1 MQILLHTRQ
10 QVIKECS
17 LSKVKIQS
25 YLKMVWS
32 RRRSACAVPASLL
45 SLLLVWSTDGS
56 PPVAPALAAVPVPV
70 GVVLN
75 LASAMDRR
83 SLTCISIALDD
94 FYLKHPS
101 YTTRVELRV
110 SDSRGDP
117 VAAAAEELMNK
128 NKNDEVKAIITPQT
142 SAEVELFTSLTRSS
156 NTPVLFLSTTAP
168 AFSSPQSRL
177 FVRTAPDMSSQA
189 APIAAIFEEFGWR
202 AAILLHE
209 DSPYGIG
216 ILSALVHAFQGSRS
230 LTDSVAVPIDATNSS
245 LDAALRGIR
254 AMPTRVYI
262 VHMLPALAT
271 RLFRRAMVAGMMS
284 EGYVWIATA
293 GVGDVA
299 DCLPNHGDIESM
311 QGVLSLQPRVFK
323 TEQVRRFSARLKVKF
338 PQECPTPDDGQSVPV
353 SLLWLYDTAWAAA
366 AAAEVS
372 FGTAQRKSSFLD
384 ALLVTKF
391 DGLAGRFRLV
401 DGQRQVSAYEIVNI
415 SGKGSRT
422 VGFWTPE
429 FGISTN
435 LYSTRGRKKLKQIL
449 WPGKTAAVP
458 TGLSESPPLRVA
470 VPGWDLFGGGQFVN
484 FTHGHDPSSGTGRA
498 TGYCIEVFEAAMER
512 LGYSFA
518 DYTYVLY
525 RAEEAPSTAQSVR
538 SYIEL
543 VKQVYDKKVD
553 AVVGDVTITAARM
566 NLVDFTTPFTDTG
579 YSMIVPKEDSSKS
592 MWIFVK
598 PLTPELW
605 FTSLAF
611 FLFTGFVVWTIEHR
625 INPRFRGTPWK
636 QFGVLFY
643 FAFSTMVFSHKEKLE
658 SNLSKLVVIMWVFV
672 VLILTTNY
680 TANLT
685 SMLTV
690 RQLQPT
696 MNDWT
701 ESDYVGFQDGSLVE
715 DILKNMGFQDAKFR
729 RYSTMEE
736 YADALRKGSGN
747 GGVSA
752 IFDEVPY
759 LKLFLSRY
767 CEGYSMVSP
776 IYKSGGFGFAFPVG
790 SPLVAD
796 VSGAI
801 LEMQQDGM
809 LTRIENKWFT
819 HPGACVRMRKDVDNT
834 RLELRR
840 FRGLFLVNAVVS
852 CLMLLIHL
860 ATFVSWKSVCRWLRS
875 WLPRLD
881 ASEGRGGEPVGNGQG
896 TVELSRLQGLATGA
910 EDQQQAATGDSHSTP
925 ADGTDSEGN
934 AASAHVPE
942 EPVGGNSTT
951 QSPHEPAPA
960 VASM

>member
-1 MQILLHTRQ
+1 
-10 QVIKECS
+10 
-17 LSKVKIQS
+17 
-25 YLKMVWS
+25 MVWS
-32 RRRSACAVPASLL
+32 TRRSAFAGPAGLL

-56 PPVAPALAAVPVPV
+56 SPVAPALAAVPVPV

-110 SDSRGDP
+110 SNSRRDP

-128 NKNDEVKAIITPQT
+128 NDEVKAIISPQT
-142 SAEVELFTSLTRSS
+142 SAEVDS
-156 NTPVLFLSTTAP
+156 NTPILFLSTTAP

-189 APIAAIFEEFGWR
+189 AHIAAVLEAFAWR

-262 VHMLPALAT
+262 
-271 RLFRRAMVAGMMS
+271 
-284 EGYVWIATA
+284 GYVWIATT
-293 GVGDVA
+293 GVG
-299 DCLPNHGDIESM
+299 DCLPNHGDIDSM
-311 QGVLSLQPRVFK
+311 QGVVTLRPHVFE
-323 TEQVRRFSARLKVKF
+323 TEQARRFSARLKVKF
-338 PQECPTPDDGQSVPV
+338 PQECPTPDDDQSVPM

-372 FGTAQRKSSFLD
+372 FRTAQRKSSFLD

-435 LYSTRGRKKLKQIL
+435 LYSTRGRKRLKQIL
-449 WPGKTAAVP
+449 WAGKTAAVP

-470 VPGWDLFGGGQFVN
+470 VPGWDLFGRGQF
-484 FTHGHDPSSGTGRA
+484 
-498 TGYCIEVFEAAMER
+498 VFEAAMER

-518 DYTYVLY
+518 DYTYVQY
-525 RAEEAPSTAQSVR
+525 RAEEVPSTAQSVR
-538 SYIEL
+538 SYNEL
-543 VKQVYDKKVD
+543 VKQVYDKKAE
-553 AVVGDVTITAARM
+553 AVVGDVTITATRM
-566 NLVDFTTPFTDTG
+566 DLADFTTPFTDTG
-579 YSMIVPKEDSSKS
+579 YSMIVAEEDSSKS

-611 FLFTGFVVWTIEHR
+611 FLFTDFVVWTKEHR

-715 DILKNMGFQDAKFR
+715 DILKNMGFQEAKFR

-759 LKLFLSRY
+759 LKLFL
-767 CEGYSMVSP
+767 YSMVSP

-796 VSGAI
+796 VLRAI
-801 LEMQQDGM
+801 LEMQEDGM
-809 LTRIENKWFT
+809 LTRIENKWFS
-819 HPGACVRMRKDVDNT
+819 HPGACVRMSKDVDNT
-834 RLELRR
+834 RLELWR
-840 FRGLFLVNAVVS
+840 FRGLFLVNAAVS

-860 ATFVSWKSVCRWLRS
+860 ATFVSWKRVCRWLR
-875 WLPRLD
+875 LD
-881 ASEGRGGEPVGNGQG
+881 AFEGRRGEPMGNGQG

-910 EDQQQAATGDSHSTP
+910 EDQQQGAMGDSHSTP
-925 ADGTDSEGN
+925 ADGTDSERN
-934 AASAHVPE
+934 AASAPVPE
-942 EPVGGNSTT
+942 EPDGVTSTA
-951 QSPHEPAPA
+951 QSSHEPAPA
-960 VASM
+960 LASM